1 MGNKSDI
8 CTCYKHSEDTSIEV
22 ELKSGERRKIKILRY
37 PHKFSINKKETQKSS
52 SNSSKTS
59 KFSKLSDIK
68 IIVIIFHFFQKE
80 VI

>member
-37 PHKFSINKKETQKSS
+37 PHKFSINKKETQKVPQ
-52 SNSSKTS
+52 
-59 KFSKLSDIK
+59 
-68 IIVIIFHFFQKE
+68 IVQKHQNFQNYQT
-80 VI
+80 